1 VNHNPAKGIHIA
13 AAPWSARQ
21 RGTTSGGAYDNSTPE
36 EVLAL
41 ERLAALS
48 RILDHAFRIPGTNIR
63 FGVDAVLGVL
73 PGIGDVL
80 SNVISAYLVLEA
92 RKLGVTG
99 WDTTRMIGNIAVDAG
114 VSAIPFAGDIFD
126 VFWRA
131 NDQNMK
137 ILHDHLARRGG
148 IIEGHAVRAG

>member
-1 VNHNPAKGIHIA
+1 LNHNPAKDIEIDV
-13 AAPWSARQ
+13 SAWRTEQ
-21 RGTTSGGAYDNSTPE
+21 RGAPGGSADDNSTPE

-48 RILDHAFRIPGTNIR
+48 RLLDHAFRVPGTNIR
-63 FGVDAVLGVL
+63 FGVDAVLGIV

-99 WDTTRMIGNIAVDAG
+99 WDMTRMIGNIAVDAG

-126 VFWRA
+126 VFWKA
-131 NDQNMK
+131 NDRNMK
-137 ILHDHLARRGG
+137 ILHDHLARRGR
-148 IIEGHAVRAG
+148 IIDGHAVRVG